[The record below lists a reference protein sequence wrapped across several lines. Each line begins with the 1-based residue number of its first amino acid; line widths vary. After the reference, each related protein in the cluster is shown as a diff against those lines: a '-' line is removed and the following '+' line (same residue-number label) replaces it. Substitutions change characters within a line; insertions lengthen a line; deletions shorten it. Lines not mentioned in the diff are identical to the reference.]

1 MQKLFVP
8 VVILPNQG
16 NEKLLQELK
25 SGLIEQLT
33 RRLSSNIIGE
43 TNGDTT
49 YETNLPHKSLLTDRQ
64 VSKLCKSFRNN

>member
-49 YETNLPHKSLLTDRQ
+49 YETNLPRKSLLTDRQ
-64 VSKLCKSFRNN
+64 VSKLCKPFRNN

>member
-43 TNGDTT
+43 TNSDTT

-64 VSKLCKSFRNN
+64 VSKLCKPFRNN

>member
-49 YETNLPHKSLLTDRQ
+49 YETNLPHKSLLIDRQ
-64 VSKLCKSFRNN
+64 VSKLCKPFRNN